1 MPWHENSEMSS
12 DNPKANFFVTIHYN
26 SLIFGDPM
34 MRLNQMP
41 TVWPGAAAL
50 MLLMAATRSD
60 HFGSAF
66 SFPDASLAVFFLAGL
81 WLGGRYLFIALLL
94 EAGLIDYVA
103 ITQFSVSDF
112 CVSPAYVFLIPAYAA
127 MWLAGHWCR
136 KFSTWTIASLTQQF
150 AALMLATSSAFL
162 ISNGS
167 FYLLSGRYG
176 NASWE
181 EYIERFA
188 LYYPPY
194 LTSTLVYG
202 VLIFGLV
209 SAVKALLANKQ
220 TRQAI

>member
-1 MPWHENSEMSS
+1 
-12 DNPKANFFVTIHYN
+12 
-26 SLIFGDPM
+26 
-34 MRLNQMP
+34 MRLNS
-41 TVWPGAAAL
+41 VLAVKPGAVAL

-66 SFPDASLAVFFLAGL
+66 SLPDASLAVFFLAGL
-81 WLGGRYLFIALLL
+81 WLGGRYLFLALLL

-103 ITQFSVSDF
+103 ITHFGVSDF

-127 MWLAGHWCR
+127 MWLAGHWRR
-136 KFSTWTIASLTQQF
+136 KFSTWTIASLAQQF
-150 AALMLATSSAFL
+150 TALVVATSSAFL

-167 FYLLSGRYG
+167 FYLLSGRYA

-181 EYIERFA
+181 QYIERFA

-194 LTSTLVYG
+194 MTSTLIYG

-209 SAVKALLANKQ
+209 SAVKALLAGKHS
-220 TRQAI
+220 RQAI